1 MTKTKTK
8 TELFERL
15 EKKLNKIGFK
25 PELAYL
31 TEFMNGKTSVIKF
44 VNESEK
50 NASFTINLNAK
61 ILSKTILWS
70 SKMSLRQENTI
81 LNLLLADAYLLINQE
96 DIV

>member
-1 MTKTKTK
+1 MTKTKTR

-25 PELAYL
+25 PESTHL
-31 TEFMNGKTSVIKF
+31 TEFMNGKTSIIKF
-44 VNESEK
+44 VNANEK

-61 ILSKTILWS
+61 ILAKTILWS

-81 LNLLLADAYLLINQE
+81 LNLLLADAYYLINQE
-96 DIV
+96 DMI